1 MFIYAFKTVDRGES
15 PLENIFFAS
24 DRFGRYNGA
33 ESGVRRSAQLSL
45 VSTYSTSG
53 SYEVHPQS

>member
-33 ESGVRRSAQLSL
+33 EGGVRRSAQLSL
-45 VSTYSTSG
+45 VST
-53 SYEVHPQS
+53 